1 MNISLMRLFW
11 LVWCVITL
19 FGTFSCSTKEQAGHV
34 VNLKYSPREAE
45 MKAYLMV
52 YFKDDDHSLHMALS
66 NDGYRFTEDRKSVV

>member
-52 YFKDDDHSLHMALS
+52 Y
-66 NDGYRFTEDRKSVV
+66 